1 MKQTY
6 RQPLLI
12 FACVSILVGTTAGLG
27 GVALGLLLRFV
38 QHLAYGYSIHSL
50 TSHESFLQGVSA
62 ATPIRRFIALTI
74 CGIVAGVGWP
84 VLYRFGKPL
93 VPISEAISSKDA
105 TMPFFTTI
113 FHDVLQIITVGLGSP
128 LGREVAPREIGA
140 VFASRLS
147 NRAGLTA
154 EDTRIMIACGAG
166 AGLAAVYNV
175 PLAGTLFILEA
186 LLSSFRP
193 RVLIPAMITCG
204 IATLVSWIGLGND
217 PQYTIAG
224 LTVTPSLFLWAVIAG
239 PVFGVG
245 AYAFVRLANAA
256 RSKAPKDWRLACWSL
271 VVFPMIGLLAIRF
284 PQILGNGKSIV
295 RLGFDGE
302 IGVVLALT
310 LFVIRVVITLASLR
324 AGATGGLMTPGIAIG
339 VLLASVTGAL
349 WKLIWPAVPL
359 GAFGIVGGA
368 AFLASSMNMPLTAIA
383 MMMEFTHVDIAFL
396 LPMMFA
402 VAGSQ
407 ITSILCRRHWECDE
421 RVSRNSHK

>member
-1 MKQTY
+1 MKQSDQ
-6 RQPLLI
+6 RPLLM
-12 FACVSILVGTTAGLG
+12 FASVTILVGITAGLG

-38 QHLAYGYSIHSL
+38 QHLAYGYSIHTL
-50 TSHESFLQGVSA
+50 TGHESFLQGVSA
-62 ATPIRRFIALTI
+62 ATPIRRFIALAI
-74 CGIVAGVGWP
+74 CGIAAGVGWTT
-84 VLYRFGKPL
+84 LYRWGKPL
-93 VPISEAISSKDA
+93 VSISQALSLKGSR
-105 TMPFFTTI
+105 MPVFTTI
-113 FHDVLQIITVGLGSP
+113 LHDVLQIITVGLGSP

-147 NRAGLTA
+147 ERAALTP

-175 PLAGTLFILEA
+175 PLAGTLFILES
-186 LLSSFRP
+186 LLSSFRL
-193 RVLIPAMITCG
+193 RVLIPAMIACG
-204 IATLVSWIGLGND
+204 LATLVSWIGLGND
-217 PQYTIAG
+217 PQYTISG
-224 LTVTPSLFLWAVIAG
+224 LTVMPALFLWAVIAG
-239 PVFGVG
+239 PLFGVA

-256 RSKAPKDWRLACWSL
+256 RSKAPKDWRLACWSF
-271 VVFPMIGLLAIRF
+271 VVFPIIGLLATRF

-302 IGVVLALT
+302 IGVMLALT

-324 AGATGGLMTPGIAIG
+324 AGAAGGSMTPGIAIG

-407 ITSILCRRHWECDE
+407 VASILCRRHWE
-421 RVSRNSHK
+421 SGS